1 MRGIHK
7 CMQCHSLTSTKSP
20 FYKLSK
26 KPLWQSDTREELSI
40 LLLNWQPAHAA
51 FRWRPMMNSASF
63 FFSLHHLVSSFL
75 SALQV
80 DIGLYW
86 CWISELRK
94 RPSFWFID
102 KIPAR
107 VFTASLLLKNT
118 TMIATETMTSP
129 RVLSIKHLRIK
140 TGTTT
145 TTKSVLSKITNS
157 MVILFVKRN
166 KALS

>member
-40 LLLNWQPAHAA
+40 LLLNWHSAHAA
-51 FRWRPMMNSASF
+51 FRWRPLMNLASF

-102 KIPAR
+102 KIPAKESSEPLCCSR
-107 VFTASLLLKNT
+107 ILQWLLQKLWHLPGYCQ
-118 TMIATETMTSP
+118 S
-129 RVLSIKHLRIK
+129 SIW
-140 TGTTT
+140 G
-145 TTKSVLSKITNS
+145 
-157 MVILFVKRN
+157 
-166 KALS
+166 